1 MNVAMFKNYMI
12 VAVRNLMRHRVYS
25 VINVLGLAIGMA
37 TCILIVRYIQDELSF
52 NGWHTKAERIYR
64 VIRETKGGGES
75 SYLPNTSG
83 ALAQALQ
90 QDFPEVDKAVRVWPG
105 WTDVSLG
112 GQRFRMDICIAD
124 REMFEVFDFP
134 FVKGSL
140 DTAFPNPNAI
150 AITESAAKRLFG
162 DGNPIGRTITV
173 ESDHHGG
180 ERTITAVLKDVP
192 PNATFQFD
200 YVATAVFSN
209 VARHAWE
216 WWRPTSGWRPVH
228 TYVLLREDAGIE
240 ALKEK
245 LPAFLQR
252 HMGAEIGRT
261 NAYHLQPLD
270 RIYLYSRLDYGLDWG
285 GDINRVYQFGASALL
300 VLAIGCINFT
310 NLTTAQS
317 ACRSREVGLRKV
329 AGASRAQLM
338 TQLLGESVLTA
349 LFALALAL
357 IAVRLVLPE
366 FNAFFHKKLQLD
378 FLGDPVL
385 AVTLTI
391 VAVLVGLLAGT
402 YPALFLSAFQPTK
415 TLKGTF
421 HTGRQWIRKG
431 LVVAQFAI
439 STVLIISA
447 GVVYQQLDYIQNKP
461 LGFNMDQMV
470 IVPIFGTD
478 QDEKSL
484 EEQLLAD
491 RYVTIKQAFL
501 AHPDAI
507 EATAY
512 RWTLGRDGGI
522 MRTVRAEGHEATD
535 WRMPILE
542 VDEDYID
549 VFRIG
554 LTLGRKFDPVAFP
567 TDTSSAFVIN
577 ETAVKQL
584 GWDSP
589 IGRSFEWADQS
600 RNRKG
605 RVIGVVQDFHYNPL
619 RTKIGPAVLTLR
631 SRQFHNLGVRVK
643 PGTMER
649 IIPFFEK
656 TWKQFVP
663 ADIRF
668 DYTLWDQQFGNMYS
682 QERRVQSLTVI
693 SSGMA
698 ILLACM
704 GLFGLAAFTTEQRT
718 KEIGVRKVLGA
729 SVSGIVMLISWA
741 FARSVLIAN
750 LIAWPV
756 AYYVMRNWLNN
767 FAYRTDLSW
776 WVFIAAGAI
785 VLLTALFTVG
795 YQALRAALSNP
806 VEALRYE

>member
-1 MNVAMFKNYMI
+1 MLRNYLT
-12 VAVRNLMRHRVYS
+12 VAVRNLMRHRVHS
-25 VINVLGLAIGMA
+25 AISILGLAIGMA
-37 TCILIVRYIQDELSF
+37 TCFVMVRYIQDELSF
-52 NGWHTKAERIYR
+52 DGWHARADRIYR
-64 VIRETKGGGES
+64 VIRETAGGGES

-90 QDFPEVDKAVRVWPG
+90 QDFPEVEKAVRVWPA
-105 WTDVSLG
+105 WTEVSIG
-112 GQRFRMDICIAD
+112 GQRLRMDICIVD
-124 REMFEVFDFP
+124 RGVFEVFDFP
-134 FVKGSL
+134 FAKGSL
-140 DTAFPNPNAI
+140 DTAFPNPDAI
-150 AITESAAKRLFG
+150 AVTESAAKRLFG
-162 DGNPIGRTITV
+162 EGDPIGRSVTV

-192 PNATFQFD
+192 RNSTLEFD
-200 YVATAVFSN
+200 YVATAVFSR
-209 VARHAWE
+209 VARNAWNR
-216 WWRPTSGWRPVH
+216 WRPTHGWRPVH
-228 TYVLLREDAGIE
+228 TYVLLREGASVD

-245 LPAFLQR
+245 LPAFLRR
-252 HMGAEIGRT
+252 HMGVEIGRT
-261 NAYHLQPLD
+261 NAYHLQPLN
-270 RIYLYSRLDYGLDWG
+270 RIHLYSRVDYGLDWG
-285 GDINRVYQFGASALL
+285 GDINRVYHFGALALL

-317 ACRSREVGLRKV
+317 ARRSREVGLRKA
-329 AGASRAQLM
+329 AGAYRAQLM

-349 LFALALAL
+349 LLALALAL
-357 IAVRLVLPE
+357 LAVRMVLPE
-366 FNAFFHKKLQLD
+366 FNAFFRVQLQLNV
-378 FLGDPVL
+378 LGDPAL
-385 AVTLTI
+385 AVTVTL

-402 YPALFLSAFQPTK
+402 YPALFLSAFQPTE
-415 TLKGTF
+415 TLKGALR
-421 HTGRQWIRKG
+421 TGPHGQRIRRG
-431 LVVAQFAI
+431 LVVVQFAI

-461 LGFNMDQMV
+461 LGFSMDQMV

-522 MRTVRAEGHEATD
+522 MRTVRAEGHEGTD

-554 LTLGRKFDPVAFP
+554 LALGRGFDPVAFP

-577 ETAVKQL
+577 ETAARQL

-589 IGRSFEWADQS
+589 IGKSFEWADRS

-605 RVIGVVQDFHYNPL
+605 RVVGVVQDFHYSPL
-619 RTKIGPAVLTLR
+619 RARIRPAALVMR
-631 SRQFHNLGVRVK
+631 SRQFHNLGVRVR
-643 PGTMER
+643 PGATEG

-656 TWKQFVP
+656 TWEQFVP
-663 ADIRF
+663 EDIRF
-668 DYTLWDQQFGNMYS
+668 EYTSWDEQFDSMYS
-682 QERRVQSLTVI
+682 QERRVQSLTLI

-704 GLFGLAAFTTEQRT
+704 GLFGLAAFATAQRT

-729 SVSGIVMLISWA
+729 SVSGIVMHITWA
-741 FARSVLIAN
+741 FARSVLISA

-756 AYYVMRNWLNN
+756 AYYIMRNWLDN

-776 WVFIAAGAI
+776 WVFIGGVAI

-795 YQALRAALSNP
+795 YQALRAALWDP